1 MFTYSYN
8 YSEFTYWNSLA
19 STVRFN
25 QSIYNVN
32 ESDGKID
39 VTLYHSNPSS
49 VDITLRV
56 SSDHVSTGKR
66 KFDDDIILNVIN
78 V

>member
-1 MFTYSYN
+1 MFT
-8 YSEFTYWNSLA
+8 FLA

-56 SSDHVSTGKR
+56 ISDHVSTGKY